1 MPRTRPHKI
10 TLYLNDKEL
19 RLFKQ
24 QVEIT
29 GLTQTEVLR
38 SRVLGLSLRPRPC
51 THHAAMMNLTA
62 SIANNV
68 NQIARIA
75 NTTRQVSPE
84 TIRQLDETLQ
94 TLWEQVRD
102 NW

>member
-19 RLFKQ
+19 QFFKQ
-24 QVEIT
+24 QVKIT

-38 SRVLGLSLRPRPC
+38 SRILGLSLRPRPC
-51 THHAAMMNLTA
+51 THHAEMIRLTA

-68 NQIARIA
+68 NQIAHIA
-75 NTTRQVSPE
+75 NTTRQVAPE
-84 TIRQLDETLQ
+84 TIKQLDETVQ

>member
-19 RLFKQ
+19 QFFKQ
-24 QVEIT
+24 QVRIS

-38 SRVLGLSLRPRPC
+38 SRVLGLALRPRPC

-68 NQIARIA
+68 NQIAHVA